1 MSGSLVLL
9 NEVNVTS
16 GATVNITFSDTSFD
30 VYVLYFNNV
39 VADTDNRDLN
49 FRLTASGT
57 ADSSAN
63 YDYAVKELRSDI
75 SAADRYSSNE
85 TFLRTNISGQGT
97 ATGESCNGII
107 YAFAFNNAS
116 ENSFVS
122 MEVTMFDFNERLFGW
137 QGMGALTV
145 DQATDGFEFF
155 WENSVNFSSGRF
167 RLYGLKK

>member
-63 YDYAVKELRSDI
+63 
-75 SAADRYSSNE
+75 
-85 TFLRTNISGQGT
+85 
-97 ATGESCNGII
+97 
-107 YAFAFNNAS
+107 
-116 ENSFVS
+116 
-122 MEVTMFDFNERLFGW
+122 
-137 QGMGALTV
+137 
-145 DQATDGFEFF
+145 
-155 WENSVNFSSGRF
+155 
-167 RLYGLKK
+167 